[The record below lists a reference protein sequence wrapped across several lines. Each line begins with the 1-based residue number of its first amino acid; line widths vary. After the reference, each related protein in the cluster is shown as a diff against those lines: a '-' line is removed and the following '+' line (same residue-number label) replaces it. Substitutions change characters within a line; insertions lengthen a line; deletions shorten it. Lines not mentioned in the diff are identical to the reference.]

1 MDVRAKS
8 FVDSCHSP
16 RIAQNSLRVQIRFLR
31 VEILFFSPLF
41 LFLSL
46 FLFLFLFLF
55 LSLSLSLYLSF
66 SLSLCLS
73 MYHSGNDVR
82 TEGHGSLKMPVFGR
96 IDVVFLGV

>member
-46 FLFLFLFLF
+46 FLFLFLFLS
-55 LSLSLSLYLSF
+55 LSLSLSL
-66 SLSLCLS
+66 SLFISTFQMNPIESALTFEPS
-73 MYHSGNDVR
+73 R
-82 TEGHGSLKMPVFGR
+82 TL
-96 IDVVFLGV
+96 L